1 MTSAPS
7 TLLRRELIGLVV
19 EVIGST
25 NSALVGTKGTVVEE
39 SKSMLEIMTAGKT
52 KKLPKKGT
60 RFMFTM
66 PDGTQMAVDGEKL
79 SGRPEKRAKMKIKK
93 W

>member
-7 TLLRRELIGLVV
+7 TLLRHELTGLVV
-19 EVIGST
+19 EVIAST
-25 NSALVGTKGTVVEE
+25 NRAHVGTKGTVVGE
-39 SKSMLEIMTAGKT
+39 SKGMLEIMTTGET

-60 RFMFTM
+60 RFMFTL
-66 PDGTQMAVDGEKL
+66 PDGTRMAVDGEKL
-79 SGRPEKRAKMKIKK
+79 FGRPEKRAKMKIKK